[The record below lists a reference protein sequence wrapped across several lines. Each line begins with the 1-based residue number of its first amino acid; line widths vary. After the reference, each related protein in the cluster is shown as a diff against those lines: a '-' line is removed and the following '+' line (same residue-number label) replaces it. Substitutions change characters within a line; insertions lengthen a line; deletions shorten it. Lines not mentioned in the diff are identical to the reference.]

1 MHTVG
6 ADATPGW
13 GHTLL
18 LPHPPR
24 MAPEGA
30 EGAEGMRDSR
40 FTVVHREP
48 KTQTAWAPGPTV
60 S

>member
-18 LPHPPR
+18 LPH
-24 MAPEGA
+24 APCTA
-30 EGAEGMRDSR
+30 PEGAEGMRDSR